1 MVCYPILI
9 GEMAKR
15 QIKKK
20 DVAECIG
27 VCYKSFDNKM
37 NGRVAFTWPEV
48 KKIWKEFFP
57 DIQID
62 ELFATTEEMRCIQD
76 SA

>member
-1 MVCYPILI
+1 MVYYPVLI

-27 VCYKSFDNKM
+27 VCYKALDNKV

-48 KKIWKEFFP
+48 KKIKHDLFP
-57 DIQID
+57 DLPTD
-62 ELFATTEEMRCIQD
+62 ELFVTAAEIEAARD

>member
-48 KKIWKEFFP
+48 KKIRHEFFP
-57 DIQID
+57 DIQTD
-62 ELFATTEEMRCIQD
+62 ELFATPEEMRRIQD

>member
-1 MVCYPILI
+1 MVYYPVLV

-20 DVAECIG
+20 DVAERLG
-27 VCYKSFDNKM
+27 VCYRAFDNKM

-48 KKIWKEFFP
+48 KKIRHEFFP
-57 DIQID
+57 DIQTD
-62 ELFATTEEMRCIQD
+62 ELFATAAEVEQQD
-76 SA
+76 GA